1 VNINLFEFDDHVI
14 DTAEFDHY
22 LHGEVVK
29 EFEQA
34 ICEYVGAKYAASFF
48 SASYALYCIMKSRV
62 CTPSV
67 PLIMNHTGRFAPTVS
82 VPSMIPPVVPNAIRS
97 VGYDLDFTDDTAW
110 VGGSYQ
116 LLENV
121 IDSAQ
126 RLDRN
131 QYVNECADD
140 DLLVFSFYPTKPL
153 SSLDGGIV
161 VSNNKEKIDDL
172 KSLSFYGME
181 YHEDSWSRNQIQ
193 VGYKAYLSTMQA
205 TIAHRNLQNLDK
217 KYEIIDSVRDQY
229 NKEFDLNNTS
239 RHLYRIEVDD
249 NEKAI
254 NHFKER
260 GIVCGIHYAPLHNS
274 PVFSTGQNLP
284 SVVAASEKTLSIP
297 LHHKLTSSDVSYII
311 KSVTD
316 YWR

>member
-1 VNINLFEFDDHVI
+1 MNINLFEFDDHVI

-29 EFEQA
+29 EFEQSV
-34 ICEYVGAKYAASFF
+34 CEYVGAKYAASFF

-140 DLLVFSFYPTKPL
+140 DLLVFSLLLETTIPP
-153 SSLDGGIV
+153 SR
-161 VSNNKEKIDDL
+161 
-172 KSLSFYGME
+172 
-181 YHEDSWSRNQIQ
+181 EDNGF
-193 VGYKAYLSTMQA
+193 VG
-205 TIAHRNLQNLDK
+205 
-217 KYEIIDSVRDQY
+217 
-229 NKEFDLNNTS
+229 
-239 RHLYRIEVDD
+239 
-249 NEKAI
+249 
-254 NHFKER
+254 
-260 GIVCGIHYAPLHNS
+260 
-274 PVFSTGQNLP
+274 
-284 SVVAASEKTLSIP
+284 
-297 LHHKLTSSDVSYII
+297 
-311 KSVTD
+311 
-316 YWR
+316 

>member
-1 VNINLFEFDDHVI
+1 MNINLFEFDDHVI
-14 DTAEFDHY
+14 NTADFDHY

-34 ICEYVGAKYAASFF
+34 ICEYVGAKYAASFS
-48 SASYALYCIMKSRV
+48 SASYALYCIMKSKL

-67 PLIMNHTGRFAPTVS
+67 PLIVGNAGRFAPTVS
-82 VPSMIPPVVPNAIRS
+82 VPSMIPPVVPNAIRG
-97 VGYDLDFTDDTAW
+97 VGFNLNFTDDTTW

-126 RLDRN
+126 RLDRD

-181 YHEDSWSRNQIQ
+181 YHEDSWSRKQIQ

-217 KYEIIDSVRDQY
+217 KYEIIDSTRDQY

-249 NEKAI
+249 NKKAI
-254 NHFKER
+254 SYFKEK
-260 GIVCGIHYAPLHNS
+260 GIICGVHYAPLHTS
-274 PVFSTGQNLP
+274 PVFSTGQDLP
-284 SVVAASEKTLSIP
+284 SVVDASEKTLSIP

-311 KSVTD
+311 ESVKD